1 MLALT
6 QAHALLIA
14 ERSRDIG
21 VITEAV
27 TDVLATNPYANL
39 RDVEM
44 VFRDGAAQAYVI
56 AAGAEFRIVLGVQA
70 WIAIAAAGMTA
81 TENRA
86 LLLSI

>member
-44 VFRDGAAQAYVI
+44 VFRDGAAQATWSPLVPSFVSCS
-56 AAGAEFRIVLGVQA
+56 ACRHGLQSPRLA
-70 WIAIAAAGMTA
+70 
-81 TENRA
+81 
-86 LLLSI
+86 

>member
-27 TDVLATNPYANL
+27 TDVLATNPYAFL
-39 RDVEM
+39 IYP
-44 VFRDGAAQAYVI
+44 FFFTFQFI
-56 AAGAEFRIVLGVQA
+56 
-70 WIAIAAAGMTA
+70 
-81 TENRA
+81 
-86 LLLSI
+86 LSFTTSFFFIPSTV